1 MSHHFKSPRAT
12 PSYLSVRVNEER
24 NKILSLQLLL
34 KRENSFYQFWKH
46 VILFRL
52 QDHTQLMHPHT
63 HFQVLELALGLHAEV
78 GP

>member
-34 KRENSFYQFWKH
+34 KRENSFYQFWKRNPIQAAGPH
-46 VILFRL
+46 AV
-52 QDHTQLMHPHT
+52 DAPTHTFPST
-63 HFQVLELALGLHAEV
+63 RV
-78 GP
+78 GIGVAC